1 MSFHSGVTLRASDYA
16 PPDTGVSGLQLVA
29 IEYLPSIEGADRIC
43 RPAPFCGEIIFI
55 CSALGRG
62 GALLRPRVLILSE
75 ARAEQSPAPTER
87 TPKAPLAGADSP
99 YQGEMS
105 RRDKRGRELS
115 ARRTERLSQ
124 IRLDLSVSASPSH
137 LPWKGRLW
145 AVLICKIILHYGNIA
160 IYAKHSTLR
169 YNNPPI
175 PKETLALPRWFW
187 YPESS

>member
-1 MSFHSGVTLRASDYA
+1 MSYHA
-16 PPDTGVSGLQLVA
+16 PPDTGAPNLRLVTV
-29 IEYLPSIEGADRIC
+29 EHLLSIEGADRIC
-43 RPAPFCGEIIFI
+43 RSAPFCGEMIFI
-55 CSALGRG
+55 CSAFGRG
-62 GALLRPRVLILSE
+62 GALLRPLVLILSE

-145 AVLICKIILHYGNIA
+145 AVLICKIIRYYDTI
-160 IYAKHSTLR
+160 IRQYRKKRLR
-169 YNNPPI
+169 FRAGSGILRPA
-175 PKETLALPRWFW
+175 ETDSGCAARRKLFVPSFSGH
-187 YPESS
+187 PF

>member
-1 MSFHSGVTLRASDYA
+1 MFQASFHSIVTLCMSYYA
-16 PPDTGVSGLQLVA
+16 PPDTGVPNLRLVTV
-29 IEYLPSIEGADRIC
+29 EHLPSIEGAGRIC
-43 RPAPFCGEIIFI
+43 RSAPFCGEIIFI
-55 CSALGRG
+55 C
-62 GALLRPRVLILSE
+62 
-75 ARAEQSPAPTER
+75 PAPTER

-145 AVLICKIILHYGNIA
+145 AVLICKVIRHYGNIA

-169 YNNPPI
+169 YNDTSI
-175 PKETLALPRWFW
+175 PKKAIALPRWFW
-187 YPESS
+187 YPETS

>member
-1 MSFHSGVTLRASDYA
+1 ML
-16 PPDTGVSGLQLVA
+16 
-29 IEYLPSIEGADRIC
+29 SIEGAGRIC
-43 RPAPFCGEIIFI
+43 RSAPFCGEIIFI

-62 GALLRPRVLILSE
+62 GAQLRPRGRIFSE
-75 ARAEQSPAPTER
+75 ARAAQSPPSTER

-105 RRDKRGRELS
+105 RRDKWGRELS

-145 AVLICKIILHYGNIA
+145 AVLICKIIRHYGNIA
-160 IYAKHSTLR
+160 IYTEHSTLR
-169 YNNPPI
+169 YNYPSI
-175 PKETLALPRWFW
+175 SKETLAHPSHFW
-187 YPESS
+187 YPETS